1 MIRLF
6 FLWVLLG
13 CVVWAGAQPCD
24 VWTHLEADSAM
35 RQEWSLFCRRNL
47 SFKAAEAKRL
57 GLDTLPEIK
66 TALDKYRIELA
77 RISWEK
83 AFRSSTASQELRVRI
98 RQLFF
103 ALPQNVPH
111 GRIRAAEQRMDSLLA
126 AIHQGCSFEACV
138 QHCSEDKEAHWIAR
152 LEVPAEWEEEVWN
165 LSVGAVSKPFFTPLG
180 LHMVKVLARDS
191 VPLPASRAVGRR
203 SLEQLLKSIQQKY
216 GYVEYQKAKEEWLL
230 TGRTSQV
237 LFSLDGKEYRA
248 AALNR
253 FANAYPARR
262 KVQWESFVRKILLDK
277 AYQDWL
283 ADENTVRMLSEQ
295 RDRCLAQAVCC
306 RKILQEGWA
315 DEAVLK
321 NYFESH
327 MSDYQWKEPR
337 FYGLVIHA
345 ISKRVAKQVR
355 RFFKKLTAEEWN
367 DAIRLMFHPDEQQE
381 VRIEQGMFARGDNA
395 YVDYSVYKETK
406 PQPLEAYPYTV
417 VVGEKCKG
425 PQNYR
430 EVRAAVWRDLLADCE
445 RKWLMESRQ
454 K

>member
-1 MIRLF
+1 MIRII
-6 FLWVLLG
+6 FLWLLLW
-13 CVVWAGAQPCD
+13 CTAWVGAQPCD
-24 VWTHLEADSAM
+24 VWAHLEADSAL
-35 RQEWSLFCRRNL
+35 RQEWSLFCQRNL

-77 RISWEK
+77 RASWEK
-83 AFRSSTASQELRVRI
+83 IIQPSTAAQELRVQI
-98 RQLFF
+98 SQLFF
-103 ALPQNVPH
+103 ALPQSLPH
-111 GRIRAAEQRMDSLLA
+111 GRIRAAEQRMDSLVA
-126 AIHQGCSFEACV
+126 AIRRGSSFEACV
-138 QHCSEDKEAHWIAR
+138 QLCSEDKETHWIAR
-152 LEVPAEWEEEVWN
+152 LEVPAECEEVVWN
-165 LSVGAVSKPFFTPLG
+165 LPVGAVSKPFFTPLG
-180 LHMVKVLARDS
+180 LHVVKVLARDS
-191 VPLPASRAVGRR
+191 VPVSAGRESGRR
-203 SLEQLLKSIQQKY
+203 NLEQLVTSIQKKY
-216 GYVEYQKAKEEWLL
+216 GYVEYRKAKEEWLL

-248 AALNR
+248 AALDR
-253 FANAYPARR
+253 FANTYPARR
-262 KVQWESFVRKILLDK
+262 IVQWEAFVRKILLDK

-355 RFFKKLTAEEWN
+355 RFFKKLPAEEWN

-430 EVRAAVWRDLLADCE
+430 EVRAAVWRDLLADYE